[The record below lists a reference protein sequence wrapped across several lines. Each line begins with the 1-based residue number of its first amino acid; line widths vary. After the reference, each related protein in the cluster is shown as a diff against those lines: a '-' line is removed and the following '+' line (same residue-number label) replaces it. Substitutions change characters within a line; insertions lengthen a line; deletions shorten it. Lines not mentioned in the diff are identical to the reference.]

1 MLNSGGWASLVSW
14 VTLRA
19 NSSGSASMWPQTL
32 LAYGSYLHHI
42 LYSSC
47 GITDFRD
54 FYRLLDCCQD
64 LPSWL
69 LHSCGALPSFT
80 FFLVDMAHLD
90 FPQFYHPQN
99 VESKS
104 TSIWIFLH
112 HNFKTPSVVIRI
124 FDPYSSAIPSIPAC
138 ERSRSLD
145 KSVTEMS

>member
-1 MLNSGGWASLVSW
+1 MD
-14 VTLRA
+14 
-19 NSSGSASMWPQTL
+19 
-32 LAYGSYLHHI
+32 HI

-64 LPSWL
+64 LHGLL

-104 TSIWIFLH
+104 TSIWIFYITTSKH
-112 HNFKTPSVVIRI
+112 HQLSSVY
-124 FDPYSSAIPSIPAC
+124 FDPYGSAIPSIPAC